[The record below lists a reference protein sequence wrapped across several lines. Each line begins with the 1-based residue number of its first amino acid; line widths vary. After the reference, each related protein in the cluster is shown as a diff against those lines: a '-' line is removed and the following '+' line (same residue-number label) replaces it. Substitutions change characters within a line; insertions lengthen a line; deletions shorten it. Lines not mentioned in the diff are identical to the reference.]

1 MHRLSKTRTFLQSSS
16 FWEARRAVIGQISSA
31 LWLDEYLERET
42 EMLRPSPYCDAM
54 SQQDETKTIKPIINE
69 AFVAFSGDI
78 TTVYNELHCPFMRCI
93 VLRKH

>member
-1 MHRLSKTRTFLQSSS
+1 MLRVSETRQFLQSSS

-31 LWLDEYLERET
+31 LWLDEYLEREA
-42 EMLRPSPYCDAM
+42 EMLRPSPYCDAV
-54 SQQDETKTIKPIINE
+54 SRHDETKTIKPIINE

-78 TTVYNELHCPFMRCI
+78 ITGYNELYCPFMRCI